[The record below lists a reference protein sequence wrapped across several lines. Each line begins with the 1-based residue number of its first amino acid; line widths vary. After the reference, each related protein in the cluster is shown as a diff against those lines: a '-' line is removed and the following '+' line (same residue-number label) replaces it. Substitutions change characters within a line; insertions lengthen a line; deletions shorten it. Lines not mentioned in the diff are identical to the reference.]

1 MSKMPD
7 GTTRLP
13 IAERSALPEPAHVV
27 GAIGLLSWIAALTL
41 TDFAHDALGIGGI
54 GGIGGTDAPASPG
67 AFALYEIASGY
78 VLGFMA
84 AVAVAMLGG
93 LLRAD
98 APEVSA
104 VANPWLRQLVALA
117 LFMVAVACVAGAAV
131 HNAEGITLLYDI
143 AFATGLLAVFAGVVP
158 LHRHL
163 ASPRDG

>member
-13 IAERSALPEPAHVV
+13 MAERSALPEPAHVV
-27 GAIGLLSWIAALTL
+27 GAVALLTLIIALTL
-41 TDFAHDALGIGGI
+41 TDFAHDALGIGGT
-54 GGIGGTDAPASPG
+54 GAPASPG

-78 VLGFMA
+78 MLGFMA

-163 ASPRDG
+163 AAPRDG